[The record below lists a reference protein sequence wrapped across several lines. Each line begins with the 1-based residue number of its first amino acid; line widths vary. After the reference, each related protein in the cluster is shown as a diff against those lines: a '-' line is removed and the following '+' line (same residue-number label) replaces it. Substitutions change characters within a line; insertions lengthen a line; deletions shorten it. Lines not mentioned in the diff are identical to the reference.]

1 MTVGRLTKP
10 FFVSLF
16 VWAVLFG
23 APAFAKVPSVM
34 VSLLPIH
41 SLVQGV
47 MGDLGE
53 AELLLSGG
61 ASPHGFSLKP
71 SQVRALARADL
82 VIRVSADLETFLNKP
97 LSTLSNE
104 AKIVILIDTD
114 GLQLFEIREGGDW
127 EAHEEEA
134 QEAEGRHAPDPHIW
148 LSPENATRIVRRIA
162 EELTALDPENAA
174 QYHANATRLEEQ
186 IAEIDQEI
194 ASKLKPLRDKPYL
207 VFHDAYQYF
216 EKHYGLRPVG
226 SVTVNPEISPG
237 ARRISEIR
245 QNIGVS
251 GALCLFSEP
260 QFEPPL
266 VEVLLE
272 GTQVRRG
279 ELDPVGASLA
289 PGPDA
294 YVQLL
299 HNMAKSLQSCL
310 EPNG

>member
-10 FFVSLF
+10 LLVSLF

-53 AELLLSGG
+53 AELLLPGG

-97 LSTLSNE
+97 ISTLSNE

-114 GLQLFEIREGGDW
+114 DLQLFEIREGGDW

-148 LSPENATRIVRRIA
+148 LSPKNATTIVWRIA
-162 EELTALDPENAA
+162 EELAALDAGNAK
-174 QYHANATRLEEQ
+174 Q
-186 IAEIDQEI
+186 IACHCGFLRISRRTPVRWRIHRFAAGSGRQFGPGSDRRS
-194 ASKLKPLRDKPYL
+194 ASLSWG
-207 VFHDAYQYF
+207 Q
-216 EKHYGLRPVG
+216 
-226 SVTVNPEISPG
+226 
-237 ARRISEIR
+237 ARRRLGAGSAQACATASR
-245 QNIGVS
+245 GV
-251 GALCLFSEP
+251 
-260 QFEPPL
+260 
-266 VEVLLE
+266 
-272 GTQVRRG
+272 R
-279 ELDPVGASLA
+279 
-289 PGPDA
+289 
-294 YVQLL
+294 
-299 HNMAKSLQSCL
+299 
-310 EPNG
+310 